1 MKLQQLLGEAPLK
14 AILFDLD
21 GTLVDSVPDLAA
33 AMDAALIHCGYPGA
47 GEERVRTW
55 VGNGAAKLVER
66 ALDWAESTSQRSGP
80 PVQHGV
86 LLDAFYLAYAE
97 DSSSRSQLFPGVIA
111 ALEYWQQAGIKL
123 ACVTNKP
130 ERFTHPILAEFGLQS
145 LLPVVVGGDTL
156 AQRKPDPAPLLH
168 ACERLGVAAGNT
180 VMVGDSSND
189 IDAAHAAG
197 MPAACVSY
205 GYNHGAPIAEAGAD
219 LLVDDFGSLR

>member
-1 MKLQQLLGEAPLK
+1 MSLQDLLGEAPLEG
-14 AILFDLD
+14 ILFDLD

-33 AMDAALIHCGYPGA
+33 AMDAALAHCGYAPA
-47 GEERVRTW
+47 GEERVRHW
-55 VGNGAAKLVER
+55 VGNGAAMLVER
-66 ALDWAESTSQRSGP
+66 ALEWATSASSRPGSS
-80 PVQHGV
+80 VSHSV

-97 DSSSRSQLFPGVIA
+97 DSSSRSKLFPGVVE
-111 ALEYWQQAGIKL
+111 ALQYWHGAGIRL

-130 ERFTHPILAEFGLQS
+130 ERFTHPILAEFGLDK

-156 AQRKPDPAPLLH
+156 PQRKPDPAPLLL
-168 ACERLGVAAGNT
+168 ACQRLAVVPQRV

-197 MPAACVSY
+197 MPVACVSY

-219 LLVDDFGSLR
+219 LLVDDFSALR